1 MPGQICTIETI
12 KIICRPCSLCKELES
27 RLKNAVL
34 KIEQEYKVKISYK
47 HIHSKAITGVEKLSV
62 NAASMPIMLI
72 NGKTELAA
80 GRNIPSEKILKNK
93 LLEIIKYGHVY

>member
-1 MPGQICTIETI
+1 MPGQIHAIKTI
-12 KIICRPCSLCKELES
+12 KIICKPCSFCKELDS
-27 RLKNAVL
+27 RLKNAIS

-47 HIHSKAITGVEKLSV
+47 HIHSKIITGIEKLSV
-62 NAASMPIMLI
+62 SAASMPIVLI

-80 GRNIPSEKILKNK
+80 GRSIPSEKILKNK